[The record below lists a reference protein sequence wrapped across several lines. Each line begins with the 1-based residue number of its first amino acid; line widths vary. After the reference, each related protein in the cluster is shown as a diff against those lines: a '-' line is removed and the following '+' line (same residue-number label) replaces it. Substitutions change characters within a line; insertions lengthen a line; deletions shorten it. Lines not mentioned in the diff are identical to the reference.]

1 MSFNIKKIVAVV
13 AVVAALA
20 GVGTVA
26 TTHSVSAARI
36 TSQTTGYIKDGS
48 RFNGGYRWY
57 DHGKLYT
64 GFRFYMGT
72 YYWFINGVRQN
83 QGWRTAWGMT
93 YYTDN
98 TGRAVQG
105 TYKVGSTV
113 YDFGNNGTFFS
124 RGVVKD
130 AYVNVPGVGWRWVQ
144 NGKMFTGF
152 KYYMGTYYWF
162 NNGIRQNS
170 GWHTA
175 WGNKYY
181 TDSQGRAVQGWQN
194 INGKNYYFGNNGTF
208 FLRNA
213 PSTTRRND
221 GGDRWNGA
229 QPGEVGG
236 FDTGARVNGGTLADD
251 WAVWG

>member
-1 MSFNIKKIVAVV
+1 MSFDMKKIVAGV
-13 AVVAALA
+13 AVVATLA
-20 GVGTVA
+20 GVSTVA
-26 TTHSVSAARI
+26 TTQAASAARI

-48 RFNGGYRWY
+48 KYNGGYRWY

-83 QGWRTAWGMT
+83 QGWRSAWGMT

-152 KYYMGTYYWF
+152 KFYMGTFYWF
-162 NNGIRQNS
+162 ENGIRQDN
-170 GWHTA
+170 GWRHA
-175 WGNKYY
+175 WGMTYY
-181 TDSQGRAVQGWQN
+181 TDNQGRAVQGWRN
-194 INGKNYYFGNNGTF
+194 IGGKNYYFGNNGTF
-208 FLRNA
+208 FLRNTQ
-213 PSTTRRND
+213 P
-221 GGDRWNGA
+221 A
-229 QPGEVGG
+229 QPTTPSDPNANGKGDN
-236 FDTGARVNGGTLADD
+236 FNPGAVVDSGNNNDKWD
-251 WAVWG
+251 VWG

>member
-1 MSFNIKKIVAVV
+1 MSFNMKKIVAGV

-20 GVGTVA
+20 GVSTVA
-26 TTHSVSAARI
+26 TTQSASAARI
-36 TSQTTGYIKDGS
+36 TSQTSGYIKDGS

-83 QGWRTAWGMT
+83 QGWRSAWGMT

-113 YDFGNNGTFFS
+113 YDFGNNGTFFV

-152 KYYMGTYYWF
+152 KFYMGTYYWF

-194 INGKNYYFGNNGTF
+194 IGGKNYYFGNNGTF

-213 PSTTRRND
+213 PSTNRGNSASNNGPSIGKD
-221 GGDRWNGA
+221 GDH
-229 QPGEVGG
+229 
-236 FDTGARVNGGTLADD
+236 FDTGAIDD
-251 WAVWG
+251 RSVSEKWAMWG

>member
-1 MSFNIKKIVAVV
+1 MSFNMKKIVAVV

-26 TTHSVSAARI
+26 TTHSASAARI

-194 INGKNYYFGNNGTF
+194 IGGKNYYFGNNGTF

-213 PSTTRRND
+213 PSTNRGNSANGPSVGKD
-221 GGDRWNGA
+221 GGHY
-229 QPGEVGG
+229 
-236 FDTGARVNGGTLADD
+236 DTGAIDD
-251 WAVWG
+251 RSDGLENWG